1 MTSTQS
7 VLLLVSEAFFQDRI
21 TTTLNA
27 VGREPILVNPEQ
39 ENFVEGMLS
48 QPSLGVVIDLED
60 QGCDAPA
67 ALEALRADERSAG
80 WHFIVFSAHE
90 DDDLIARGLA
100 AGVEVIPRSTFAANL
115 VRLMQ
120 DFRPAEEA

>member
-21 TTTLNA
+21 TTTLKA
-27 VGREPILVNPEQ
+27 VGREPIQVDPEV

-48 QPSLGVVIDLED
+48 QPALGVVIDLED
-60 QGCDAPA
+60 QTCDAPA
-67 ALEALRADERSAG
+67 ALEALRADKRTAD

-90 DDDLIARGLA
+90 DDGLIARGLA

-120 DFRPAEEA
+120 DFRPVEEE